1 MIMNDATVC
10 KSSINKKRKNIIPK
24 NKDKKNVTKK
34 KEQNCYRNFSKG
46 KGKRVWKKSLQKTL
60 RRKKKKREYY

>member
-1 MIMNDATVC
+1 MIMNDATVS

-46 KGKRVWKKSLQKTL
+46 KGKRV
-60 RRKKKKREYY
+60 

>member
-1 MIMNDATVC
+1 MIMNDATVS

-34 KEQNCYRNFSKG
+34 KEQNCYSNF
-46 KGKRVWKKSLQKTL
+46 
-60 RRKKKKREYY
+60 